1 MRVMEVGL
9 AVLLS
14 LGIFGLIFSG
24 FSILESFAQEGENT
38 IEEPAQETIEEPVDE
53 TTEQLAQETI
63 EEPVEESIR
72 TICTPIYGISHA

>member
-38 IEEPAQETIEEPVDE
+38 IEEPAQETIEESPEVPIITLPS
-53 TTEQLAQETI
+53 TTILLHN
-63 EEPVEESIR
+63 VS
-72 TICTPIYGISHA
+72 

>member
-24 FSILESFAQEGENT
+24 FSILESFAQEEEN
-38 IEEPAQETIEEPVDE
+38 A
-53 TTEQLAQETI
+53 I
-63 EEPVEESIR
+63 EEPVEE
-72 TICTPIYGISHA
+72 PVVEL